1 MPEQERNLTDDD
13 VKAIVDQLENRWI
26 ERFYG
31 DLGRG
36 VWGVIWKAIVVA
48 LVGLAAY
55 GSVKGI
61 K

>member
-1 MPEQERNLTDDD
+1 MPEEDRKLTDADID
-13 VKAIVDQLENRWI
+13 AIVDRLETKVA

-36 VWGVIWKAIVVA
+36 VWGVVWKAIVVA
-48 LVGLAAY
+48 IVGIAAY
-55 GSVKGI
+55 GSVKGM

>member
-1 MPEQERNLTDDD
+1 MGDERNLTDDD
-13 VKAIVDQLENRWI
+13 VRAVVDQIEERMV

-36 VWGVIWKAIVVA
+36 VWGIAWKAIVMGLVA
-48 LVGLAAY
+48 LATY
-55 GSVKGI
+55 GSVKGF